1 MTITTFALLSL
12 LAAREP
18 LPVPGWSPPRPTA
31 AARASSALPPVPEPP
46 APPPPLVEAKDEPPA
61 VGSDAAPAVS
71 DAVRPRNVALTFG
84 LGALVMSPS
93 VELEVAP
100 WRHVS
105 LYAGVEASAL
115 QLGGG
120 GQAGVRLR
128 PLDWLQGPFLDV
140 HVRFSRYAGLL
151 VGPSVEETANPG
163 VMAGFSWVSEGGFVI
178 TGGLGLNFFTKTTT
192 TDVRPGVVS
201 SSYFP
206 IPTFDVTRSTRVGPA
221 LETRVAIGWA
231 F

>member
-1 MTITTFALLSL
+1 MPITTFVLLTL
-12 LAAREP
+12 VAAREP
-18 LPVPGWSPPRPTA
+18 LPIPGWNPRAAPVAARSEPVAEAPTLPLAEATESPPGVAEAPNPGA
-31 AARASSALPPVPEPP
+31 ASEGPPV
-46 APPPPLVEAKDEPPA
+46 
-61 VGSDAAPAVS
+61 
-71 DAVRPRNVALTFG
+71 RNVALTFG
-84 LGALVMSPS
+84 LGALVMAPS

-105 LYAGVEASAL
+105 LYAGAEASAL

-128 PLDWLQGPFLDV
+128 PLEWLQGPFLDV

-151 VGPSVEETANPG
+151 GPSVEETANPG

-178 TGGLGLNFFTKTTT
+178 TGGLGLNCFTKTTT
-192 TDVRPGVVS
+192 TEVHTSLAS
-201 SSYFP
+201 STYFP
-206 IPTFDVTRSTRVGPA
+206 VPKFDVTHSTRIGPS
-221 LETRVAIGWA
+221 LETRLALGWA

>member
-1 MTITTFALLSL
+1 MFFSTLVVIT

-18 LPVPGWSPPRPTA
+18 LPIPGWTPAQPQARGAAVSTGPTVA
-31 AARASSALPPVPEPP
+31 PE
-46 APPPPLVEAKDEPPA
+46 ATPPLVQAEEAPPE
-61 VGSDAAPAVS
+61 VVEAPA
-71 DAVRPRNVALTFG
+71 AQPEARRNVALTFG

-128 PLDWLQGPFLDV
+128 PLDWLEGPFLDV

-163 VMAGFSWVSEGGFVI
+163 VMAGFSWVSEGGLVI

-192 TDVRPGVVS
+192 TNVRPGLVS
-201 SSYFP
+201 GTYFP
-206 IPTFDVTRSTRVGPA
+206 IPTFDVTRSTRIGPA
-221 LETRVAIGWA
+221 LETRLAIGWA
-231 F
+231 L